1 MSEEKQNIE
10 GLKASSAK
18 ADRKDMRFLVR
29 FLVKT
34 AVIAAVIT
42 VVFTFV
48 FGVEIYHGNEMHPSL
63 KDGDLVITY
72 KLGKYGLGDI
82 VRYKDPQTGNS
93 RCSRIVGLPG
103 FCLDITELGELKTN
117 GYVPNE
123 EVYYKT
129 EQHEDSDVD
138 FPYTVSEGS
147 YFLLDD
153 YRTIGHDSRDFG
165 EIKDLD
171 GKVVYI
177 VRRRGF

>member
-1 MSEEKQNIE
+1 MGEEKQNKE
-10 GLKASSAK
+10 GFKASSVK
-18 ADRKDMRFLVR
+18 TDRKALHFLVR
-29 FLVKT
+29 FLVK
-34 AVIAAVIT
+34 AAAVAGVII

-48 FGVEIYHGNEMHPSL
+48 FGVDIYHGNEMHPSL

-82 VRYKDPQTGNS
+82 VRYTDPVAGNS
-93 RCSRIVGLPG
+93 RYSRIVGLPG
-103 FCLDITELGELKTN
+103 YNIDITELGELKTN

-129 EQHEDSDVD
+129 EKHEDSEID
-138 FPYTVSEGS
+138 FPYSVSGS
-147 YFLLDD
+147 SFFLLDD

-165 EIKDLD
+165 EINGLD

>member
-1 MSEEKQNIE
+1 MSEEKQNKE
-10 GLKASSAK
+10 GFKASSVK
-18 ADRKDMRFLVR
+18 TDRTALHFLVR
-29 FLVKT
+29 FIVKA
-34 AVIAAVIT
+34 AVIAVVIILI
-42 VVFTFV
+42 FTFV
-48 FGVEIYHGNEMHPSL
+48 FGVDIYHGNEMHPSL

-82 VRYKDPQTGNS
+82 VRYTDPQTGNS
-93 RCSRIVGLPG
+93 RFSRIVGLSG
-103 FCLDITELGELKTN
+103 YTIDITELGELKTN
-117 GYVPNE
+117 GYVHNE

-129 EQHEDSDVD
+129 ERHEGSDVD
-138 FPYTVSEGS
+138 FPYTVSEDS
-147 YFLLDD
+147 FFLLDD